1 MANTEQ
7 TSPTKQVIEEYRKN
21 ELTPKKTTAEA
32 ERDAADTRIE
42 GSASNRQYKI
52 CAYVEGQR
60 VSDFYNT
67 LDFCEAIA
75 AVSTSGQVSD
85 RIKKVETKNG
95 DLKKQFDE
103 VVKAIKDLRVKLY
116 DVEMKAL
123 DMADAYEDPSNADQI
138 KALPNSIDKAR
149 VTLMVDVADKTHD
162 QSNTAFSTAV
172 DVAGIMTFTNIESL
186 KGFGDN
192 LSKKA
197 VDFKKNVDDNVKK
210 SNEDRGKA
218 QQELGEASKILML
231 DTFGRKDPSVE
242 IMAWK
247 ATDTFLGDGSNAK
260 CVGSIEEV
268 NGALKELADNYEHVG
283 GITLEVSD
291 GRPPKPRKNF
301 DLDR

>member
-1 MANTEQ
+1 MAITEQ

-32 ERDAADTRIE
+32 ELSAADTRIDS
-42 GSASNRQYKI
+42 SASNRQYKI

-95 DLKKQFDE
+95 DLKKQFDD
-103 VVKAIKDLRVKLY
+103 VVKGIKDLRAKLY
-116 DVEMKAL
+116 EVEMKAY
-123 DMADAYEDPSNADQI
+123 DMGDAYEDPTNADQI
-138 KALPNSIDKAR
+138 KALPSNIDKAR
-149 VTLMVDVADKTHD
+149 VTLLIDVADKTHD

-186 KGFGDN
+186 KSFGDT

-210 SNEDRGKA
+210 SGDDMVKA
-218 QQELGEASKILML
+218 QQELSEASKTLML
-231 DTFGRKDPSVE
+231 DTFGKKDPSVE
-242 IMAWK
+242 IMSWQ
-247 ATDTFLGDGSNAK
+247 ATDTFLGDGSNAN
-260 CVGSIEEV
+260 CIGSIEEV
-268 NGALKELADNYEHVG
+268 NGALRELADNYEHVG
-283 GITLEVSD
+283 GINLEVSD
-291 GRPPKPRKNF
+291 GRPAKPHKKF
-301 DLDR
+301 DPNR